1 MTSQIDQL
9 DGQMRLFAD
18 DFPWADLQLE
28 LDRPQINDVPL
39 QPDTTEKES
48 PRDFRVV
55 MMNRLNE
62 IRPRVRSV
70 GRSSPVW
77 GNETRPVSAPTDD
90 EVYGYFG
97 PQQRWVQITMTLSFA
112 LAGISLFKFAQHA
125 PWLKIFWLVLLI
137 NASGAVF
144 SAISGWNRRRMS
156 ADEHLQFVTRWT
168 PVRTPSIDVFLP
180 SCGEPLDVLRNTY
193 DHVARMQWDG
203 QLVVWVLDDAAKSE
217 VQSLA
222 EEFGFRYATRPN
234 RGEMKKAGNLL
245 FGMGLSNGE
254 HIVIFDADFCPRDDF
269 LYHVIP
275 SMEDP
280 SIGIVQSP
288 QLFDTSSSMSW
299 LQRTSGSTQELFYR
313 WVQPSRDAAGAPI
326 CVGTNAVYRRSA
338 LEEVGGFAQIEHS
351 EDVHTGI
358 LLMRAGFTTR
368 YVPISI
374 AKGLCPD
381 DMAGFLS
388 QQYRWCNG
396 SITLLRSGQAQRHP
410 LTVRQRLC
418 FWAGFMYYIATAVN
432 VFTVHIPGIIM
443 AFKYPEFVRVEDYVP
458 FLAGVWVYAVLLPR
472 VFRTNWR
479 FEVLRVQM
487 AYSFAHS
494 MAIWHKLRGRTA
506 GWVPTGAIGSS
517 NALARSIAKLGL
529 VWLTVSLSLSWIG
542 VVLGVVGYGMAKF
555 WPMTLFLL
563 GYTYLSVPLVASF
576 YRVLRPRTPMPAKV
590 TAETFAESGLAAP
603 SVNSP
608 VEADVVVDLRE
619 VASPPQQVIDLRESS
634 VNATRAGDVE
644 ALVPIQRSLGD
655 ERIASTS
662 VNLGLSEGRMQG
674 EDVSVLAATELGQ
687 FQSLHAS
694 EGLSQ

>member
-1 MTSQIDQL
+1 MTSHIDQL

-28 LDRPQINDVPL
+28 LDRPQIDDVPL
-39 QPDTTEKES
+39 QQVTTDEES
-48 PRDFRVV
+48 PRDFRVA
-55 MMNRLNE
+55 MMSRFNE

-70 GRSSPVW
+70 GRSVPVW
-77 GNETRPVSAPTDD
+77 GSEIRPVSAPTDD

-137 NASGAVF
+137 NALGAVF

-156 ADEHLQFVTRWT
+156 AEEHLHFVTRWT
-168 PVRTPSIDVFLP
+168 PLRTPSIDVFLP
-180 SCGEPLDVLRNTY
+180 SCGEPLGILRNTY

-203 QLVVWVLDDAAKSE
+203 QLVVWVLDDAAKPE

-222 EEFGFRYATRPN
+222 EEFGFRYVTRTN

-245 FGMGLSNGE
+245 FGMGLSDAE

-275 SMEDP
+275 YMDDP

-288 QLFDTSSSMSW
+288 QLFDSSSSMSW

-418 FWAGFMYYIATAVN
+418 FWAGFMYYISTAVN

-443 AFKYPEFVRVEDYVP
+443 AFGYPEFVRVEDYVP

-506 GWVPTGAIGSS
+506 GWVPTGAVGSS

-529 VWLTVSLSLSWIG
+529 VWLTISLSLSWIG
-542 VVLGVVGYGMAKF
+542 VVLGVVGFGMARF

-576 YRVLRPRTPMPAKV
+576 YRVLRPRITLPAAAA
-590 TAETFAESGLAAP
+590 TAISAESGLTAS
-603 SVNSP
+603 SVNSQ
-608 VEADVVVDLRE
+608 VEADVLVDLRE
-619 VASPPQQVIDLRESS
+619 VASAPQQVIDLRESS
-634 VNATRAGDVE
+634 VNAPRVGE
-644 ALVPIQRSLGD
+644 LGALVPAPRSLGD
-655 ERIASTS
+655 VRFSSTS
-662 VNLGLSEGRMQG
+662 VCPSSSEGGLEG
-674 EDVSVLAATELGQ
+674 ETVALLGVSRPENVP
-687 FQSLHAS
+687 SPHDS
-694 EGLSQ
+694 EGMSR